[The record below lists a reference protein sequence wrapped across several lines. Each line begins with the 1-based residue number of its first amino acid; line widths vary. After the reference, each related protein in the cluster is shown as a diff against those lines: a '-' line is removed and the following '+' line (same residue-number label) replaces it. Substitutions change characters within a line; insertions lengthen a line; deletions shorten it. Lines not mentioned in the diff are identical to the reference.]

1 MSRDVSTSLDMTEA
15 NHCLPMKPRI
25 DPHPQIITTLQNRHS
40 ELRRQRGTSQSPEVS
55 STL

>member
-1 MSRDVSTSLDMTEA
+1 MIRDVSTSLDMTEA

-40 ELRRQRGTSQSPEVS
+40 ELRRKR
-55 STL
+55 